1 MAAHRVTRLLLVACR
16 ERSPEGAVPLC
27 LRHGSEKHVEWFPG
41 LPEAFATIRPSSR
54 SLSKKTKESYTFGT
68 SCAIPATELRWLL
81 RETIVGSERQCSSR
95 AVRNHRPKREAK
107 RGSRLFLPLQ
117 GSVSRPETVFEEVWA
132 DFSTFRSCRSLLGGL
147 TGVILP
153 TFKSC
158 TRQPARRDSSYAPAA
173 WSKFA
178 PPIARFRY
186 PCWALD

>member
-68 SCAIPATELRWLL
+68 SCATPATELRWLL

-95 AVRNHRPKREAK
+95 AVGNHRPKREAK
-107 RGSRLFLPLQ
+107 RGSRLFTPSGLPSPGQ
-117 GSVSRPETVFEEVWA
+117 KPCSRK
-132 DFSTFRSCRSLLGGL
+132 SGL
-147 TGVILP
+147 TFPHSGVVGNY
-153 TFKSC
+153 SE
-158 TRQPARRDSSYAPAA
+158 A
-173 WSKFA
+173 
-178 PPIARFRY
+178 
-186 PCWALD
+186 